1 MHNNKRRRKTSILLF
16 SVAAA
21 AAMVQSVAW
30 ADQDFSWSGFIRSE
44 TAIRTTNEENPF
56 NQGGNPFHGVPVTRT
71 SVLGTDTATR
81 SGVPANNSINMQMF
95 RGELGAIW
103 KMNNEFSMQ
112 AKMRVLYDPG
122 WYDQYDPNRIGSQAQ
137 STSAGNPGGVYGQ
150 PNYFQN

>member
-1 MHNNKRRRKTSILLF
+1 MHKNNGRLKTSILIF
-16 SVAAA
+16 SVSAA

-44 TAIRTTNEENPF
+44 TAVKTTSEENPF
-56 NQGGNPFHGVPVTRT
+56 NQGGNPFNGVPVSRT

-81 SGVPANNSINMQMF
+81 SGVPAKNSINLQMF

-103 KMNNEFSMQ
+103 KMNNEFSVQ

-122 WYDQYDPNRIGSQAQ
+122 WWRYRAAPF
-137 STSAGNPGGVYGQ
+137 AG
-150 PNYFQN
+150 